1 MKQLFIPALE
11 NFSLDDLR
19 KIPKSDLH
27 NHAGRGGN
35 LKYIEASANITIQP
49 HSGTFASLGE
59 MQEWFVRSVKSH
71 CPGIEGYLKRIE
83 AAFVQAADDG
93 IELLALSFG
102 IDEIESLGGMDTFI
116 RIMDTLR
123 QRYAPQTAF
132 LPELA
137 LDWACNTDAVHARLD
152 DIFAY
157 HWFRSIDICGPE
169 LAQPVSN
176 FRSIYRTAKSAGLV
190 LKAHTGE
197 FGTADDVLEAAVEL
211 ELQEVH
217 HGIAAAASPQILHWL
232 ADHHIRLNVCPTSNV
247 MLGRARDYA
256 SHPIRTLYDAGVPV
270 TINTDDLLI
279 FNQSVSEEYLN
290 LYQCGLMS
298 AVELNEIRECGLRS
312 S

>member
-1 MKQLFIPALE
+1 MNQLFIAALE
-11 NFSLDDLR
+11 NRSLDDLR
-19 KIPKSDLH
+19 KVSKSDLH

-35 LKYIEASANITIQP
+35 LKYIEAWANITIQP

-71 CPGIEGYLKRIE
+71 CPGMEGYLKRIE

-102 IDEIESLGGMDTFI
+102 IDEIDSLGGMEPFI
-116 RIMDTLR
+116 RMMDSLR
-123 QRYAPQTAF
+123 QRYAPGAVF

-152 DIFAY
+152 EIFSY
-157 HWFRSIDICGPE
+157 QWFRSIDICGPE

-217 HGIAAAASPQILHWL
+217 HGIAAAASPQIMHWL
-232 ADHHIRLNVCPTSNV
+232 ADHHIQLNVCPTSNV
-247 MLGRARDYA
+247 MLGRTRDYA
-256 SHPIRTLYDAGVPV
+256 SHPVRTLYDAGIPV

-290 LYQCGLMS
+290 LYLCGLMS

-312 S
+312 G

>member
-1 MKQLFIPALE
+1 MKQPFIVALE
-11 NFSLDDLR
+11 NHSLAELR
-19 KIPKSDLH
+19 RISKSDLH

-35 LKYIEASANITIQP
+35 LKYIAAWANITIQP
-49 HSGTFASLGE
+49 HTGTFASLGD
-59 MQEWFVRSVKSH
+59 MQEWFVRSVKCY
-71 CPGIEGYLKRIE
+71 CPGVVGYLKRIE
-83 AAFVQAADDG
+83 ASFVQADDDG

-102 IDEIESLGGMDTFI
+102 IDEIDSLGGMESFI
-116 RIMDTLR
+116 RIIDSLR
-123 QRYAPQTAF
+123 QQHAPRTRF

-137 LDWACNTDAVHARLD
+137 LDRAGHTDLIQERLEE
-152 DIFAY
+152 IFSY

-169 LAQPVSN
+169 LAQPIRN
-176 FRSIYRTAKSAGLV
+176 FRSIYRKAKSAGLV

-217 HGIAAAASPQILHWL
+217 HGIAAAASPLIMQWL
-232 ADHHIRLNVCPTSNV
+232 ADQRIRLNVCPSSNV
-247 MLGRARDYA
+247 MLGRTKDYA
-256 SHPIRTLYDAGVPV
+256 SHPVRKLYDAGVPV

-290 LYQCGLMS
+290 LYLCGLMS

-312 S
+312 G